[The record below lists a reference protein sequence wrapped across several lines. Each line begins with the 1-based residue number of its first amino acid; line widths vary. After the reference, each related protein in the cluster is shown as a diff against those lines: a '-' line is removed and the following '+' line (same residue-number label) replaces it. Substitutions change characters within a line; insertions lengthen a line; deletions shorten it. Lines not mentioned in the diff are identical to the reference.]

1 MILRNLN
8 EIEGT
13 ESEVTAPNGN
23 WVSKRLLLRK
33 DNMGFSFHE
42 TTIFANTETLIWYK
56 NHLEAVYC
64 IEGKGEIETIDDG
77 EIYIIKP
84 GIMYALDE
92 NDKHYLRAHDKDLK
106 LICVFNPPLHGSEVH
121 DKDGSYKL

>member
-13 ESEVTAPNGN
+13 ESEVSAPNGN

-64 IEGKGEIETIDDG
+64 IKGKGEIETIDNG

-84 GIMYALDE
+84 GTMYALDE
-92 NDKHYLRAHDKDLK
+92 NDRHYLRAYDKDLK